1 MFNILPDIIGL
12 LGVTIIVVTY
22 YKLQLEK
29 IDSKSLEYSLSNMI
43 GSILILTSLLFNWNL
58 SSVIIEII
66 WIIISLIGVVKYFK
80 NKSEKR
86 IE

>member
-1 MFNILPDIIGL
+1 MSLPDIIGL

-58 SSVIIEII
+58 SSAIIEVV
-66 WIIISLIGVVKYFK
+66 WITISLIGVVKYFR
-80 NKSEKR
+80 NKKR
-86 IE
+86 I